1 MIAYNANLNTTSVRR
16 ANSVAFDVRENGRP
30 KTEDGTPWGKKIL
43 DANGEEVREPG
54 MLKSVKAI
62 GWMVEEYGIAQ
73 VSMNLIA
80 PEITGPMAVYDAVA
94 ALAPIDRAE
103 LVGLVPAR
111 VLAEI
116 PRSRWAELD
125 LSNEKTIEWKLAQR
139 NRTLQ
144 S

>member
-1 MIAYNANLNTTSVRR
+1 
-16 ANSVAFDVRENGRP
+16 
-30 KTEDGTPWGKKIL
+30 
-43 DANGEEVREPG
+43 
-54 MLKSVKAI
+54 
-62 GWMVEEYGIAQ
+62 
-73 VSMNLIA
+73 
-80 PEITGPMAVYDAVA
+80 MAVYDAVA

-116 PRSRWAELD
+116 PRTRWAELD

-139 NRTLQ
+139 NRALQ

>member
-1 MIAYNANLNTTSVRR
+1 ICKQLRSDSVRTLGLQVGP
-16 ANSVAFDVRENGRP
+16 S
-30 KTEDGTPWGKKIL
+30 
-43 DANGEEVREPG
+43 
-54 MLKSVKAI
+54 
-62 GWMVEEYGIAQ
+62 AQ

-94 ALAPIDRAE
+94 TLAHIDRAE

-116 PRSRWAELD
+116 PRARWAELD

-139 NRTLQ
+139 NRALQ